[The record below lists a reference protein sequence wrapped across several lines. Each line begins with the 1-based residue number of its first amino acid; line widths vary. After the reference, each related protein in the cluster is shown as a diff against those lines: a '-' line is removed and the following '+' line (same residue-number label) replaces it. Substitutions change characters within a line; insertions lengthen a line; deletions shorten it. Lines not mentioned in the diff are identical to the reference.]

1 MQSSMLATPPTR
13 NLLDSLP
20 SHTILAQFMLYD
32 SLRTA
37 AMLPLGRM
45 TELCVSIN
53 LIQLLPR
60 HLPSVCGDMRLK
72 VYLLLSKSTGTNET
86 AAVENWRIF
95 RRLVAHDNDIQ
106 DLGWSYDSSILV
118 SVGLDSK
125 IIVWSGHTFEK
136 LKTISSHQSH
146 VKGICFDPANKYFAT
161 ASDDRTLKIWNFT
174 SPAPT
179 SSAHDHLNNFNL
191 ERTIHAP
198 FTSSPL
204 TTYFRRCSWSPDG
217 LHIGAANAINGPSP
231 SVAII
236 NRGSWDSDINLIG
249 HDAPTQVCA
258 FSPRLY
264 SKDPNPIQNGANSHN
279 SHLVTVI
286 ACGGM
291 DMTLTVWITS
301 NPRPLV
307 ITQQFTATAITDLA
321 WSPDGK
327 CLFITSMDG
336 SVGAVIFEDGEL
348 GYPMDFGENE
358 KTLTKFG
365 TNRKGAGM
373 IESADGFLLEERSK
387 AGEMRGAQGRMGEL
401 MGDVQD
407 VRPNG
412 VSNAGPSAL
421 VPVNTTAATMNG
433 PANGVAPAQDS
444 AEVNTAKVQKMK
456 SMVYRDKDGK
466 KRVRPMQVNQAGA
479 ESSLPQPQ
487 LVATGQTTKADAPR
501 PVLDLSK
508 PFDGLPKGGLAAL
521 LLGNKRK
528 LAVIE
533 GDEDGRVEKRIALAS
548 QNGATPIVEN
558 TPDGLLPA
566 RPSGPVQGQQ
576 QTQDFIRPAVVN
588 PSLLIST
595 TRLAV
600 PRIRNQ
606 IVQAIDSDGL
616 PSDPPTQNDPSAP
629 RGDWVFEIRNPP
641 PASLTGRAQ
650 DREPVKVSLT
660 RRAQMLW
667 QDFLPRP
674 VLLTTGNQHFWSA
687 ACEDGSVYVWT
698 PAGRRLVNAMVLE
711 AQPVILENNGPWIL
725 CITAVGMCYVWN
737 TKSMSSPHPPVSLA
751 PILDAALHSLT
762 AHPSNAPAITAAR
775 VNSEGR
781 IVVALTNGEG
791 YSYSPSM
798 FTWQRLSEAW
808 WAVGSQYWNS
818 TDSSVGNLQS
828 SGNQSDS
835 ENTANVSAGIIPFLE
850 RNTTSETLLRGRSY
864 YLQRL
869 IKALLYRDGY
879 DFFESGVSIA
889 HLENRLAAALMLGA
903 KDEFRLHL
911 LMYAKRLGSENAKYK
926 VEELLSMLLG
936 EEEED
941 TLEGGRAQVLASRN
955 WQGGTDTLCGWSRR
969 ELLKAVVLLLGK
981 SSHSM
986 SLFLC

>member
-1 MQSSMLATPPTR
+1 
-13 NLLDSLP
+13 
-20 SHTILAQFMLYD
+20 
-32 SLRTA
+32 
-37 AMLPLGRM
+37 
-45 TELCVSIN
+45 
-53 LIQLLPR
+53 
-60 HLPSVCGDMRLK
+60 
-72 VYLLLSKSTGTNET
+72 
-86 AAVENWRIF
+86 
-95 RRLVAHDNDIQ
+95 
-106 DLGWSYDSSILV
+106 
-118 SVGLDSK
+118 VGLDSK

-161 ASDDRTLKIWNFT
+161 ASDDRTLKIFTFT
-174 SPAPT
+174 SPAAN
-179 SSAHDHLNNFNL
+179 SSAHDHLNNFTL
-191 ERTIHAP
+191 ERTINAP

-236 NRGSWDSDINLIG
+236 NRGQWDSDINLIG

-264 SKDPNPIQNGANSHN
+264 SKEPNPVQNGASHPHN

-373 IESADGFLLEERSK
+373 IESTDGFLLEEKSR
-387 AGEMRGAQGRMGEL
+387 AGEIRGAQGRMGEL
-401 MGDVQD
+401 MGDAQETRV
-407 VRPNG
+407 NG
-412 VSNAGPSAL
+412 ISNPGPSNVIL
-421 VPVNTTAATMNG
+421 SNPTVPSVNGTVNG
-433 PANGVAPAQDS
+433 TQPVQDS
-444 AEVNTAKVQKMK
+444 AEVNQAKVQKMK
-456 SMVYRDKDGK
+456 SMVYKDKDGK
-466 KRVRPMQVNQAGA
+466 KRVRPIPVNLPGA

-487 LVATGQTTKADAPR
+487 LVATTQAARADAPR
-501 PVLDLSK
+501 PVIDLSK
-508 PFDGLPKGGLAAL
+508 PFDGLPRGGLAAL

-588 PSLLIST
+588 PSLLVST

-606 IVQAIDSDGL
+606 IVQAIDADGT
-616 PSDPPTQNDPSAP
+616 PSEVPAQNDSSLP
-629 RGDWVFEIRNPP
+629 RGEWVFEVRNPP

-650 DREPVKVSLT
+650 DREPVKIYLT
-660 RRAQMLW
+660 RRAQVLW
-667 QDFLPRP
+667 QDFLSRP
-674 VLLTTGNQHFWSA
+674 VLLATGNQRFWSV
-687 ACEDGSVYVWT
+687 ACEDGSIYIWT

-737 TKSMSSPHPPVSLA
+737 VKTMSSPHPPVSVA

-781 IVVALTNGEG
+781 IVIALTNGEG
-791 YSYSPSM
+791 YSYSPFM

-808 WAVGSQYWNS
+808 WAVGSQYWNT

-835 ENTANVSAGIIPFLE
+835 ENGTNLSTGIIPFLE
-850 RNTTSETLLRGRSY
+850 RNTTSETLLRGRAY

-889 HLENRLAAALMLGA
+889 HLENRVAAALMLGA
-903 KDEFRLHL
+903 KDEFRLYL
-911 LMYAKRLGSENAKYK
+911 LMYAKRLGSENARFK

-936 EEEED
+936 DADGDGEAAD
-941 TLEGGRAQVLASRN
+941 GGRDERLQVLATRN
-955 WQGGTDTLCGWSRR
+955 WQGGTDTLCGWPRR
-969 ELLKAVVLLLGK
+969 ELLKAVLLLLGNTTLSFYLHPSLIVCREISRITEDN
-981 SSHSM
+981 SS
-986 SLFLC
+986 LCSTRWSNGWEWPSGLRRCYGVVREALIGRGQIWNRIGLEIYPKGARRDQMRLGARTAPLSRGEV